1 MSVDMVIWNG
11 RWSEHRFPLTEY
23 TASNFVSIWAISM
36 LSDDCVSNTFKGGLS
51 PCGMVSCKFISSRLR
66 TTFSSYLSDVM
77 LSQSAVSRLRSPVMT
92 IVDSC
97 SAAVPFSSFR
107 KASRS
112 FFLALWTVF
121 RWVVYAAKFCWSWSF
136 R

>member
-51 PCGMVSCKFISSRLR
+51 PCGMLLLLLLLLLGI
-66 TTFSSYLSDVM
+66 Y
-77 LSQSAVSRLRSPVMT
+77 
-92 IVDSC
+92 
-97 SAAVPFSSFR
+97 SFH
-107 KASRS
+107 
-112 FFLALWTVF
+112 
-121 RWVVYAAKFCWSWSF
+121 
-136 R
+136 

>member
-1 MSVDMVIWNG
+1 MQSHIRV
-11 RWSEHRFPLTEY
+11 L
-23 TASNFVSIWAISM
+23 
-36 LSDDCVSNTFKGGLS
+36 
-51 PCGMVSCKFISSRLR
+51 VSCKFISSRLR

-77 LSQSAVSRLRSPVMT
+77 LSQSAVSRLRSPVMA

-112 FFLALWTVF
+112 FFSGSMDCFSVGCICSKVLLVLVF
-121 RWVVYAAKFCWSWSF
+121 
-136 R
+136 